1 MFEGLFQPIH
11 LILILAIIMIVFG
24 AGKLPEMGGAL
35 GRGIKEFRTE
45 VHDASDTSPT
55 PPISA
60 RPVAGGVSTANA
72 ATTGAKF
79 CTGCGDRLPV
89 SAKFCPNCGT
99 TVTAAEFPAVQ
110 SMTTEVEQPAA
121 APQENQIV

>member
-45 VHDASDTSPT
+45 VKEATSDSPPSTPTS
-55 PPISA
+55 
-60 RPVAGGVSTANA
+60 GGMITASTATA

-79 CTGCGDRLPV
+79 CTGCGDRLPAN
-89 SAKFCPNCGT
+89 AKFCPNCGT
-99 TVTAAEFPAVQ
+99 TVTATEVPTVQ
-110 SMTTEVEQPAA
+110 PMTTEVEQATA
-121 APQENQIV
+121 RHESSTV

>member
-35 GRGIKEFRTE
+35 GRGIKEFRNE
-45 VHDASDTSPT
+45 VHDASDMSAA
-55 PPISA
+55 PPA
-60 RPVAGGVSTANA
+60 NAGPVASGASTATA
-72 ATTGAKF
+72 AMTGAKF
-79 CTGCGDRLPV
+79 CMGCGDRLPA

-99 TVTAAEFPAVQ
+99 TVVATEVQEVQAMTA
-110 SMTTEVEQPAA
+110 EVEQAQTS
-121 APQENQIV
+121 PQENSIV

>member
-35 GRGIKEFRTE
+35 GRGIKEFRSE
-45 VHDASDTSPT
+45 VHDATDSSPAA
-55 PPISA
+55 PINA
-60 RPVAGGVSTANA
+60 GPVASVASTATA
-72 ATTGAKF
+72 ATTGVKF
-79 CTGCGDRLPV
+79 CTSCGDRLPT

-99 TVTAAEFPAVQ
+99 TVTSAAYPEVPT
-110 SMTTEVEQPAA
+110 MTTEVEQTAA
-121 APQENQIV
+121 TPQDNPTV

>member
-45 VHDASDTSPT
+45 VKDATSDSTPT
-55 PPISA
+55 ASA
-60 RPVAGGVSTANA
+60 TGSQSTASPATA
-72 ATTGAKF
+72 ATVGAKF
-79 CTGCGDRLPV
+79 CTGCGDRLPA

-99 TVTAAEFPAVQ
+99 TVTAAELLAVQ
-110 SMTTEVEQPAA
+110 PMTTEIEQATA
-121 APQENQIV
+121 RQESSTI